1 MTSYA
6 DPGNLTSS
14 VNEDIKSSLLQ
25 QLANKVFTTTETGSM
40 GIALPVVQADDIV
53 FVLLR
58 GRFPVVLRS
67 AEGETDTT
75 SAGPDVQSRLCSRLD
90 EWGSP
95 ETAGG
100 RSFLLGITAGHDHE
114 QSRWWLA
121 FRSGAV
127 DDHGVERVC
136 CGVNSFVHHL
146 LIATNYD
153 KLL

>member
-25 QLANKVFTTTETGSM
+25 QLANKVFTTTETGSVGM
-40 GIALPVVQADDIV
+40 ALPVVQADDIV

-75 SAGPDVQSRLCSRLD
+75 SADPDVH
-90 EWGSP
+90 
-95 ETAGG
+95 
-100 RSFLLGITAGHDHE
+100 SFVCLGYVHGLTNGEA
-114 QSRWWLA
+114 R
-121 FRSGAV
+121 RRPV
-127 DDHGVERVC
+127 DDHSYSALPQDMITSSHAGGWHSDQELLTTT
-136 CGVNSFVHHL
+136 GLNEFVVV
-146 LIATNYD
+146 
-153 KLL
+153 